1 MKYEK
6 FTPSHKEYKI
16 LQYLSSD
23 SSFHSMESTGIHTEQ
38 PSFSQ
43 NLDTWPPIPE
53 QELLLHAEKE
63 NAQESA
69 CAYMCRRSEGHMVSA
84 DKCSLLLINLSA

>member
-23 SSFHSMESTGIHTEQ
+23 SSFLSMESTGIHTEQ

-43 NLDTWPPIPE
+43 NLDT
-53 QELLLHAEKE
+53 
-63 NAQESA
+63 
-69 CAYMCRRSEGHMVSA
+69 
-84 DKCSLLLINLSA
+84 